1 MFGALNELFG
11 VSLEFFCTENVNKK
25 KKTLLSL
32 TGRARGLDP
41 LRTHARSASR
51 P

>member
-25 KKTLLSL
+25 RKLFFL
-32 TGRARGLDP
+32 
-41 LRTHARSASR
+41 
-51 P
+51 